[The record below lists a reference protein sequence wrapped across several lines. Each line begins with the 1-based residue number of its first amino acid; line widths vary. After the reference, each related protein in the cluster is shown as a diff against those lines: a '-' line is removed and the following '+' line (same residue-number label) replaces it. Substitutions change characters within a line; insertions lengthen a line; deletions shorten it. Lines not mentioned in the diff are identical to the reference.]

1 MPTLEEINQRLKD
14 HDTRFGSLEGRMQ
27 RVERRLEDNTDTLT
41 IVVQMLN
48 QRFGDI
54 DGRFEQIDRRFD
66 YVDRRF
72 EQIDR
77 RFEQIDRRFEQVDQR
92 FEQVDQRFD
101 DLKCFMELKFEEQRS
116 DFRAF
121 REMQKHQ
128 AGQIEDLQK
137 RVGVLEVKVG

>member
-14 HDTRFGSLEGRMQ
+14 HDTRFGSLEGRME

-54 DGRFEQIDRRFD
+54 DGRFEQIDRRFEKI
-66 YVDRRF
+66 DRRF

-77 RFEQIDRRFEQVDQR
+77 RFEQIDRRF
-92 FEQVDQRFD
+92 D
-101 DLKCFMELKFEEQRS
+101 DLTCFIELKWEEQRS

>member
-1 MPTLEEINQRLKD
+1 ME
-14 HDTRFGSLEGRMQ
+14 

-54 DGRFEQIDRRFD
+54 DGRFEQIDRRF
-66 YVDRRF
+66 
-72 EQIDR
+72 EKIDR
-77 RFEQIDRRFEQVDQR
+77 RFEQIDRRF
-92 FEQVDQRFD
+92 D
-101 DLKCFMELKFEEQRS
+101 DLTCFIELKWEEQRS

>member
-14 HDTRFGSLEGRMQ
+14 HDTRFGSLEGRME

-54 DGRFEQIDRRFD
+54 DGRFEQIDRRF
-66 YVDRRF
+66 
-72 EQIDR
+72 EKIDR
-77 RFEQIDRRFEQVDQR
+77 RFEQIDRRF
-92 FEQVDQRFD
+92 D
-101 DLKCFMELKFEEQRS
+101 DLTCFIELKWEEQRS

>member
-1 MPTLEEINQRLKD
+1 MPTLEEINQRLKN
-14 HDTRFGSLEGRMQ
+14 HDARFGSLEGRME

-54 DGRFEQIDRRFD
+54 DQRFGE
-66 YVDRRF
+66 
-72 EQIDR
+72 
-77 RFEQIDRRFEQVDQR
+77 IDRRFEQVDR
-92 FEQVDQRFD
+92 RFD
-101 DLKCFMELKFEEQRS
+101 DLKCFIELKWEEQRS